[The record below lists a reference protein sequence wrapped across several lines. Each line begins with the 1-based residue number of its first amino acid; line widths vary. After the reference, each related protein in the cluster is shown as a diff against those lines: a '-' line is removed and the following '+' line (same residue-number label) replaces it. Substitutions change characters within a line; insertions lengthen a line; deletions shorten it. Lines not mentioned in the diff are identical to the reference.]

1 MYLQA
6 VVWTV
11 LAWFAG
17 LILDANLSI
26 QPAGFLCLRVLL
38 PMLSMGLCILREIRR
53 NGQSARRGFSAVVFY
68 AQISVK
74 SEAQRGHIMRRLAKR

>member
-26 QPAGFLCLRVLL
+26 QPAGFLWGFVFCVRFGETDKSELV
-38 PMLSMGLCILREIRR
+38 
-53 NGQSARRGFSAVVFY
+53 QSARRGFSAGVFY
-68 AQISVK
+68 AKISVK

>member
-26 QPAGFLCLRVLL
+26 QPAGFLWGFVLCVRFGETDKSEL
-38 PMLSMGLCILREIRR
+38 V
-53 NGQSARRGFSAVVFY
+53 QSARRGFSAGVFY